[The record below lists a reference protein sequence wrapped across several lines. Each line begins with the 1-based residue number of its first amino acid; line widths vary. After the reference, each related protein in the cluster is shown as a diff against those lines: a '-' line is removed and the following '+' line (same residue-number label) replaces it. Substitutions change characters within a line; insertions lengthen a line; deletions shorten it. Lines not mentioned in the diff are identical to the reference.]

1 MAKPAFEDVLT
12 LAHRG
17 DGCGKE
23 ALIAYYLDGRDT
35 SGASLHLRD
44 ALKFADEI
52 AVAAARIRAALAEPE
67 VLAPAGHPL
76 AAPPPAMDDLL
87 KAAKRA
93 LNVLKASGES
103 VRPTNALGALDAAI
117 AKAEGR

>member
-1 MAKPAFEDVLT
+1 MSAEHHPLAGVPDETIYRVLN
-12 LAHRG
+12 G
-17 DGCGKE
+17 DRASQSWFDKCN
-23 ALIAYYLDGRDT
+23 AL
-35 SGASLHLRD
+35 
-44 ALKFADEI
+44 E
-52 AVAAARIRAALAEPE
+52 AALVKAGWQ
-67 VLAPAGHPL
+67 APAGHPL